1 MTLETPTTRPVQ
13 AMDTVLVVDVEA
25 TCWEASPPPGQQ
37 AEIIEIGYALLDVP
51 LGKIRR
57 EGSILVRPQR
67 SRVSAFCTDLTTL
80 TQAQVEEGI
89 SFEEACRFLRESLD
103 SQAGTWASYGDY
115 DRKQFVRQCAS
126 FEVPY
131 PFGEAHLNVKSL
143 FARTHGLRRE
153 VGMATAL
160 KVLERPLIGT
170 HHRGDDDARNIAG
183 ILADLLSPPSEEQQ
197 AHARRQRPVEAM
209 PWR

>member
-1 MTLETPTTRPVQ
+1 MMLRTLSPR
-13 AMDTVLVVDVEA
+13 TVLVIDVEA
-25 TCWEASPPPGQQ
+25 TCWEASPPPEQQ

-51 LGKIRR
+51 RR
-57 EGSILVRPQR
+57 EVREGGSLLVRPQR

-89 SFEEACRFLRESLD
+89 PFEEACRFLVESLD
-103 SQAGTWASYGDY
+103 SQAVTWASYGDY
-115 DRKQFVRQCAS
+115 DRKQFARQCAA

-143 FARTHGLRRE
+143 FARAHGLPRE
-153 VGMATAL
+153 VGMAAAL
-160 KVLERPLIGT
+160 KLLERPLVGT
-170 HHRGDDDARNIAG
+170 HHRGGDDALNIAG
-183 ILADLLSPPSEEQQ
+183 ILADLLSPPVESRQ
-197 AHARRQRPVEAM
+197 AFAYRPLPVEAT